1 MKRTNLAVVSLVF
14 ATAIQPVLAQV
25 NKDTLQSIATPTRAE
40 TQFDAPGADDGGSTA
55 AATAPDTPQA
65 AAPAPAGGGEWH
77 FSVSPY
83 LWLTGVHGTVGAY
96 GRDVGVHASA
106 IDLLSHF
113 RFGLMGAV
121 EARRGRLVAP
131 LDFIWARLGDDSAV
145 PFPGLGATTANAKV
159 QLVILTPKV
168 GVRVFDEEKFKFDVL
183 AGFRYWH
190 LGENLQFSPSILN
203 LNFTRSQN
211 LVDPVVGG
219 RIESALSQKWVVNVL
234 GDVGGWGTGS
244 TLEYQVA
251 GAIGYRVKESITV
264 LAGYRYLDLDYSRGG
279 ASPAIAH
286 FHLSGIVLGATFN
299 LK

>member
-1 MKRTNLAVVSLVF
+1 MKRTHFAVLCLAF
-14 ATAIQPVLAQV
+14 ATALQPAMAQAPQ
-25 NKDTLQSIATPTRAE
+25 DSPQSSSTLNR
-40 TQFDAPGADDGGSTA
+40 ADDGDSA
-55 AATAPDTPQA
+55 AAAAAPDTPHA
-65 AAPAPAGGGEWH
+65 AAPAPAGGGDWH
-77 FSVSPY
+77 FAASPY
-83 LWLTGVHGTVGAY
+83 LWLTGVHGTVGAND
-96 GRDVGVHASA
+96 RDVGVHASA

-121 EARRGRLVAP
+121 EARRGLFVAP
-131 LDFIWARLGDDSAV
+131 LDMIWARLGDDRAV
-145 PFPGLGATTANAKV
+145 PFPGLAATTANAKV

-168 GVRVFDEEKFKFDVL
+168 GIRVFDEEKFKFDAL

-219 RIESALSQKWVVNVL
+219 RIESALSHKWVVNIL

-244 TLEYQVA
+244 TLEYQVV
-251 GAIGYRVKESITV
+251 GAVGYRVKESTTV
-264 LAGYRYLDLDYSRGG
+264 QAGYRYLDLNYSRGG

-286 FHLSGIVLGATFN
+286 FHLGGIALGATFN